1 MAHDEKYSSRRSIES
16 ASRSRGGLFSGD
28 DAYCYSFVDGLR
40 RGTKLGLESL
50 MNNELLHYWISEATF
65 KYTQFMQNSRSNPVG
80 AARSTVSSYLYDWG
94 LRSISQRGH
103 DRTAYIIGLAGTGR
117 WYINETIMQNIGRR
131 AKCFRDAIRLH
142 SGPTSMVYS
151 GHATIKHVC
160 RNQETPA
167 VTRRIFESVR
177 LRFADLI
184 FIYRHPLDALLTNW
198 VWWRTYVRESR
209 LISGIS
215 QVYKNTE
222 DLCADLDQNFSEFE
236 LFAAGDPD
244 FFSAVPR
251 PRFLVGVPGR
261 RLLSFAEF
269 VEETELYLQA
279 ATLTLRLEDFMIDP
293 LKEFSKIVEAMSVDV
308 DLSRLSIAPP
318 RSKPYGYLAVKEK
331 VPQFRKF
338 INELNA
344 ETKRRIAKSGFDE
357 SA

>member
-1 MAHDEKYSSRRSIES
+1 
-16 ASRSRGGLFSGD
+16 
-28 DAYCYSFVDGLR
+28 
-40 RGTKLGLESL
+40 LGSL

-65 KYTQFMQNSRSNPVG
+65 NYTQFMQNLRLNPLG
-80 AARSTVSSYLYDWG
+80 LARSSARGHLDDWG
-94 LRSISQRGH
+94 WRQFPHQGH

-117 WYINETIMQNIGRR
+117 WYINEMVMQNIGIR

-142 SGPTSMVYS
+142 PGPTSMVYS
-151 GHATIKHVC
+151 GHATIKYVC

-177 LRFADLI
+177 SRFADLI

-215 QVYKNTE
+215 QVYENTD

-236 LFAAGDPD
+236 LFAVGDPD
-244 FFSAVPR
+244 FFAAVPR

-261 RLLSFAEF
+261 RLLSFPEF

-279 ATLTLRLEDFMIDP
+279 ATLALRLEDFMIDP
-293 LKEFSKIVEAMSVDV
+293 LKEFSKIVEVMSVDL

-331 VPQFRKF
+331 VPRFRKF
-338 INELNA
+338 INDLNA
-344 ETKRRIAKSGFDE
+344 ETKRRIEKSGFNV